1 MNATARKKPSTHPEL
16 DQTIPACG
24 DNLARLV
31 LEPFV
36 RNNDL
41 RMALET

>member
-1 MNATARKKPSTHPEL
+1 M
-16 DQTIPACG
+16 
-24 DNLARLV
+24 

-41 RMALET
+41 RMALESRLDPTRLPIPEYHIAVAIARREPPWK